1 MAEPVW
7 MNKDNRLE
15 AKETLAPFPPGVA
28 TQPADYKLRISGDPV
43 RKAVTAWLML
53 GLASLVGAGIFSI
66 LLVLA
71 RTPAV
76 QEMTPFIDFF
86 RVALVVHVDLSV
98 LIWLLS
104 IAAVMW
110 SLSSSRDLPRWDSL
124 SFLLAAAGT
133 AIVIIS
139 PFVGAA
145 EPLMNNYV
153 PLLRHPLFYTGL
165 GLFMAGI
172 TSHLLRS
179 LLTRRGIS
187 GGLDGTAALQ
197 FGITLSALTTAVAIA
212 ALIASWAGISRGMD
226 GQAYFEFLFWGG
238 GHVLQFTH
246 TLLMMV
252 AWVVLAHASGCR
264 FELTPRLTLIFL
276 IILSLPVITVP
287 FLYIAH
293 DIVSP
298 GHRLAFTELM
308 KYGGLSCLPLGLAVF
323 VSLLKAGKPGED
335 FSNEGKYL
343 RSALV
348 SSLGLFA
355 VGGVLGFMISGLDI
369 VIPAHYHGS
378 TVGVTIAFM
387 GLAYYLLPRLGFGEP
402 PPRMA
407 RWQPYLYGGG
417 QLVHITGLAWSGG
430 YGVQRK
436 TAGLAQGVDRL
447 GEVAGMGLMGLGG
460 LISVIGGLLFLV
472 VCYKSVRGRSSQSV

>member
-1 MAEPVW
+1 MDAANYQLHIRSE
-7 MNKDNRLE
+7 N
-15 AKETLAPFPPGVA
+15 
-28 TQPADYKLRISGDPV
+28 V
-43 RKAVTAWLML
+43 RKTTTAWLML

-71 RTPAV
+71 RTPTI

-86 RVALVVHVDLSV
+86 QIALVVHVDLSV

-104 IAAVMW
+104 MAGVMW
-110 SLSSSRDLPRWDSL
+110 SLSSSRDLPGWDRF
-124 SFLLAAAGT
+124 SFLLAATGT

-145 EPLMNNYV
+145 DPLMNNYV
-153 PLLRHPLFYTGL
+153 PLLRHPVFYTGL
-165 GLFMAGI
+165 GLFTAGI
-172 TSHLLRS
+172 ASHLLRS
-179 LLTRRGIS
+179 AMTRNGIRKD
-187 GGLDGTAALQ
+187 LDGTGALQ
-197 FGITLSALTTAVAIA
+197 FGITLSTLITAVAIA
-212 ALIASWAGISRGMD
+212 AFIASWAGIPSAMD
-226 GQAYFEFLFWGG
+226 GQAYYEFLFWGG

-264 FELTPRLTLIFL
+264 FELTPRLTLTFL
-276 IILSLPVITVP
+276 ILMALPIITVP

-293 DIVSP
+293 DIISP

-308 KYGGLSCLPLGLAVF
+308 KYGGLSSLPLGLAVL
-323 VSLLKAGKPGED
+323 VSVFKAGKPAED
-335 FSNEGKYL
+335 FAGEGRYL
-343 RSALV
+343 RASLL
-348 SSLGLFA
+348 SSLGLFTA
-355 VGGVLGFMISGLDI
+355 GGILGFLISGLDI

-387 GLAYYLLPRLGFGEP
+387 GLSYYLLPRLGFGVI
-402 PPRMA
+402 PPRLA
-407 RWQPYLYGGG
+407 TWQPYLYGGG
-417 QLVHITGLAWSGG
+417 QLLHIIGMAWSGG

-447 GEVAGMGLMGLGG
+447 GEIAGMGLMGLGG

-472 VCYKSVRGRSSQSV
+472 VCYKSIRGKKSLSV

>member
-1 MAEPVW
+1 VYSAEY
-7 MNKDNRLE
+7 
-15 AKETLAPFPPGVA
+15 
-28 TQPADYKLRISGDPV
+28 QLRISSENV
-43 RKAVTAWLML
+43 RKITTAWLML

-71 RTPAV
+71 RTPMI
-76 QEMTPFIDFF
+76 QEITPFIDFF

-104 IAAVMW
+104 MAGVMW
-110 SLSSSRDLPRWDSL
+110 SLSSNRDLPGWDRF
-124 SFLLAAAGT
+124 SFLLAAVGT
-133 AIVIIS
+133 AIVIVS

-145 EPLMNNYV
+145 DPLMNNYV
-153 PLLRHPLFYTGL
+153 PLLQHPVFYTGL
-165 GLFMAGI
+165 GMFTAGI
-172 TSHLLRS
+172 ASHLLRS
-179 LLTRRGIS
+179 AMTRSGIRE
-187 GGLDGTAALQ
+187 GLDGTAVLQ
-197 FGITLSALTTAVAIA
+197 FGSTLAALTTAVAIA
-212 ALIASWAGISRGMD
+212 AFIASWAGIPGGMN

-246 TLLMMV
+246 TILMMV

-264 FELTPRLTLIFL
+264 FELTPRLTLTFL
-276 IILSLPVITVP
+276 IIMVLPIITVP

-293 DIVSP
+293 DIISP

-308 KYGGLSCLPLGLAVF
+308 KYGGLSCLPLGLAVL
-323 VSLLKAGKPGED
+323 VSLIKAGKPG
-335 FSNEGKYL
+335 NEPGHEGRYL
-343 RSALV
+343 RSALL
-348 SSLGLFA
+348 SSMGLFA
-355 VGGVLGFMISGLDI
+355 VGGALGFMISGLDI

-387 GLAYYLLPRLGFGEP
+387 GLSYYLLPRLGFGAIP
-402 PPRMA
+402 MRLA
-407 RWQPYLYGGG
+407 SWQPYLYGGG
-417 QLVHITGLAWSGG
+417 QLMHIIGLAWSGG

-460 LISVIGGLLFLV
+460 LISVIGGLLFLI
-472 VCYKSVRGRSSQSV
+472 VCYKSIRGKKQAFV